1 MTEVRAALPLPDCS
15 DQAVG
20 GTATV
25 IVVGLDGSPTSWDA
39 SSWAAGEALRANGRL
54 VAVYVTPAV
63 EPVAAVTVGVP
74 LDWAAAEQ
82 ARQQTAGQ
90 LKDEAEQRARDLGVP
105 LAFVR
110 EIGDGARALTSV
122 ACAMHADL
130 VVVGR
135 SAGRQVGKDAASPCR
150 LTGPAARRPQRRT
163 GGRRRSV
170 ADPGIVR
177 QQMTHSPSQ
186 LNPARDRPPRGGR
199 HRRRSPNIAPDHF

>member
-135 SAGRQVGKDAASPCR
+135 SAGRQRCCITLPAHWAGGSSPAKTHR
-150 LTGPAARRPQRRT
+150 GSSSFRSRPGHRAPADDT
-163 GGRRRSV
+163 
-170 ADPGIVR
+170 
-177 QQMTHSPSQ
+177 
-186 LNPARDRPPRGGR
+186 
-199 HRRRSPNIAPDHF
+199 